1 MKKILS
7 YLFIIVLVSQCV
19 AKKSQNK
26 QTVLVDEIEHPAPI
40 DVSSA
45 KVQLQLTEHKANSIM
60 VIIKKTYEYGMSTKR
75 LAPNQTLIIY
85 VDESLK
91 EKVSLMKQDF
101 VFDAVLSM
109 QPAGIN
115 IPETWKLI
123 KILNLE

>member
-19 AKKSQNK
+19 GKKSKNK

-45 KVQLQLTEHKANSIM
+45 KVRLQLTEHKANSIM

>member
-7 YLFIIVLVSQCV
+7 YLFIGVLASQCV
-19 AKKSQNK
+19 AKKSKNK
-26 QTVLVDEIEHPAPI
+26 QNAPMDGIEHPSPV
-40 DVSSA
+40 DVNSA
-45 KVQLQLTEHKANSIM
+45 KVQLQLIEYNTDEIM
-60 VIIKKTYEYGMSTKR
+60 VQIKKTYEYGMSTKR
-75 LAPNQTLIIY
+75 LAPNQQLKIY
-85 VDESLK
+85 VHESLT
-91 EKVSLMKQDF
+91 EKVSLMEQDF